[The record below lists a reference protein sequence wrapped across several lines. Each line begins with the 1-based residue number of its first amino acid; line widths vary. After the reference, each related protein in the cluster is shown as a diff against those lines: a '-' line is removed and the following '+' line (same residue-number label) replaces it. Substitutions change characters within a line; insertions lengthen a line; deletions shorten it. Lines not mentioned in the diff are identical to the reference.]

1 MILERYLKVANI
13 YNKTLDDE
21 NLIDSINNTLENDIE
36 VEITSKLDTNQ
47 LNKVSFYYN
56 FANYSI
62 LAGCVYVICLILSS
76 FKNRNINSR
85 TVVSSINYKEY
96 NIKLLL
102 SNSLFALILWAIYV
116 ILSFILLVNIIFT
129 THCLFYVINSF
140 IFTFCAVTIAFLIGN
155 LVNNKNAINGIV
167 NVVALGSSFLCGSFV
182 PVELLPSSVLRIAH
196 FLPSYYI
203 NSNEILKQIEVFNYS
218 SIKPILINMITIISF
233 SILFIIITNIITKK
247 KRG

>member
-116 ILSFILLVNIIFT
+116 ILSFIS
-129 THCLFYVINSF
+129 HCLFYVINSF